1 MTINQLTDANQRNI
15 IVITT
20 DAEFEKSTR
29 AAFGADGQVTLSCV
43 SSRLAEL
50 DEALELGSATAVV
63 IDLDASR
70 EQEVVSLLR
79 LMMRIGSE
87 PPVLAVTQNAD
98 ETFPRMLLRMGV
110 AGSLAKPVAAED
122 LKSACTR
129 VIEASA
135 NRESR
140 SDAQVYTFLPVVG
153 GAGVTTLAVQ
163 TAMLL
168 LNSSPSRRRSPTCL
182 VDLDFQNGAV
192 ADYLDIE
199 PRLVLGEIEP
209 RPERLDRQMLE
220 IMIAKHASGLA
231 VVAAPHRAT
240 EMASVHHDIVTR
252 LLDLVSSHFEYIVI
266 DMPRGWF
273 SWTDDVLSGSNKLFI
288 VSRMTVPT
296 LRRTKQM
303 VAAIEQR
310 CPDGPKPKVLINCFE
325 QRLFS
330 TSLRRSDLEQALG
343 EALLGTIPY
352 NHALV
357 REAIDRGMPVDEI
370 KSANDITRAL
380 KTLVLPEGTT
390 ARSLGKFT
398 ALKDKLRHL
407 GLAESVLR
415 RTVAP

>member
-1 MTINQLTDANQRNI
+1 MTIDQTIDANQRTI
-15 IVITT
+15 VVITT

-29 AAFGADGQVTLSCV
+29 AAFGADRQICLSFI

-50 DEALELGSATAVV
+50 EEALELGSASAVV

-87 PPVLAVTQNAD
+87 PPVLAITQSAD
-98 ETFPRMLLRMGV
+98 EAFSRMLLRMGV
-110 AGSLAKPVAAED
+110 ADTLAKPVAATD
-122 LKSACTR
+122 LKSVCTR

-140 SDAQVYTFLPVVG
+140 SDAQIYTFLPVVG

-168 LNSSPSRRRSPTCL
+168 LNSAHSRNRSSTCL

-199 PRLVLGEIEP
+199 PRLALGEIVP

-220 IMIAKHASGLA
+220 IMISRHASGLA

-240 EMASVHHDIVTR
+240 EMNDVPHDVVTR
-252 LLDLVSSHFEYIVI
+252 LLDLVSGHFENIVI
-266 DMPRGWF
+266 DMPRGWY
-273 SWTDDVLSGSNKLFI
+273 SWTDDVLLGSNRLFI

-310 CPDGPKPKVLINCFE
+310 CANGPKPKVVINCFE

-330 TSLRRSDLEQALG
+330 TSLRRSDLEQTLG
-343 EALLGTIPY
+343 EALLGIVPY

-357 REAIDRGMPVDEI
+357 RESIDRGVPIDEI
-370 KSANDITRAL
+370 KSNNDITRAL
-380 KTLVLPEGTT
+380 KALVLPEGGTLQS
-390 ARSLGKFT
+390 AGQFA
-398 ALKDKLRHL
+398 ALKNRLQL
-407 GLAESVLR
+407 SAAGESSLR
-415 RTVAP
+415 RPVAL